1 MLGQERD
8 WAEGKTRA
16 RSLRRSVPG
25 VFQEQQDGPSGWG
38 PGIRGKECGQSVQFT
53 RDLGVMG
60 RSQEAILRVMETRR
74 ENWLIYFFFSNFF

>member
-53 RDLGVMG
+53 RDLWGHG
-60 RSQEAILRVMETRR
+60 AITGG
-74 ENWLIYFFFSNFF
+74 YPQGDGDP